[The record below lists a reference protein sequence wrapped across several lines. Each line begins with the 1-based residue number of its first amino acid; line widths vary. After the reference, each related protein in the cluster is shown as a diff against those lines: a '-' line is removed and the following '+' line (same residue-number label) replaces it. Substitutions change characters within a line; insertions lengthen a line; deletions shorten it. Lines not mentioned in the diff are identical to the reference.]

1 MYIVDITI
9 LYDYIV
15 RSGKQ
20 NKTLCFNHIL
30 RKSINKYCMKAETI
44 FISAFKAENLIKI
57 E

>member
-44 FISAFKAENLIKI
+44 FISAFNAENAF
-57 E
+57 